1 MHVNYSK
8 SLHLFSGDGEFTD
21 LLLVTFST
29 IYIFRLFKTYSV
41 KQQKCSRLSVWV
53 ADATNVN
60 LLLPNFFSVHS
71 QSLLFLFFKIVLCTF

>member
-1 MHVNYSK
+1 MSIIQRVCIS
-8 SLHLFSGDGEFTD
+8 SGDGEFTD